1 MHLSQVN
8 SQLPPVS
15 NLTCRLFFEGCLRVV
30 LVIVGLSYAVG
41 DCGAADTND
50 SAEGNAATIA
60 ERFRKRAV
68 IEEADVRTARIKGVR
83 YLYFHVGNDRK
94 PAISWAKLSKVLDE
108 LGGTLGSDNV
118 QAEIDRRIQSLKIS
132 ADDQNSWFDMRVLR
146 DKQSHRETMIS
157 QSYRPDVHDHASNG
171 IFAMNFRQASRQVDF
186 SPCPINIS
194 TVTVGHIRAPMRGAA
209 VVLAEPPQIVNRMEG
224 ITFLRARADLDF
236 SATIGVSDDTGE
248 LVQLR
253 LSSSEFRAYGM
264 QGYRGGVRFP
274 RLSSSIA
281 TSGEFVTKA
290 EIFVVD
296 ESRIQH
302 RHSRGRLRDCGA
314 KRDDDRRLA
323 PARPISARGGYPRW
337 SARFAGSTIAQL

>member
-1 MHLSQVN
+1 MPHSQV
-8 SQLPPVS
+8 SSELLQVS
-15 NLTCRLFFEGCLRVV
+15 NLTDRLFFVGCLRLV
-30 LVIVGLSYAVG
+30 LVIAGLSYAVG

-50 SAEGNAATIA
+50 SAESNAAAIA

-94 PAISWAKLSKVLDE
+94 PALSWAKFSKILDE
-108 LGGTLGSDNV
+108 LGGTLDSDNV
-118 QAEIDRRIQSLKIS
+118 QAEIDRRIQSLKIP
-132 ADDQNSWFDMRVLR
+132 ADDQSSWFDMRVLR
-146 DKQSHRETMIS
+146 DRQSHRETMIS
-157 QSYRPDVHDHASNG
+157 QSYRLDVHEHASDG

-194 TVTVGHIRAPMRGAA
+194 TVTVGHIRTPMKGAA
-209 VVLAEPPQIVNRMEG
+209 AVLSEPPQIVNRIQG
-224 ITFLRARADLDF
+224 VTFLRARADLNF
-236 SATIGVSDDTGE
+236 PATIGVSDDTGD

-264 QGYRGGVRFP
+264 QEHRGGVRFP

-281 TSGEFVTKA
+281 TSGGFVTKA

-296 ESRIQH
+296 EAEFNIHIPADDFAIAVPKGTTIVDSRQQ
-302 RHSRGRLRDCGA
+302 GPY
-314 KRDDDRRLA
+314 RLA
-323 PARPISARGGYPRW
+323 VDTADGLQDLQIQR
-337 SARFAGSTIAQL
+337 